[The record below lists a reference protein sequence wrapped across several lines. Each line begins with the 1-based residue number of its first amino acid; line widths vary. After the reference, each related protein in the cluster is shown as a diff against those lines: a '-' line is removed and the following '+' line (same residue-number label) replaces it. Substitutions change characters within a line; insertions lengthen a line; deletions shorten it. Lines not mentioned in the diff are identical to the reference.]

1 MKNVKESDASKL
13 LDFCLKYPDQWHS
26 YSTDARTVR
35 AIKAVAAKADLETS
49 AFSNQFYFH
58 IER

>member
-1 MKNVKESDASKL
+1 MKNVIEHDASKL

-26 YSTDARTVR
+26 YSTDARTIR
-35 AIKAVAAKADLETS
+35 AIKAVASKADLETS

-58 IER
+58 INR